1 VRVAFDS
8 RPGADPH
15 GVGTYSRCLLRA
27 LRATAHRQTEI
38 VETHRPR
45 NADVFHAPWIEGA
58 MLRSP
63 CPMVVTLHDLAAL
76 KRRSERLRGGGMH
89 LRLRQ
94 LAVQRAMRVIVPS
107 EAIACE
113 ALAELGLQRERV
125 VVIPEAS
132 EAAGILEPGE
142 QRALVLAGQESGP
155 PANLPSPTAFSPA
168 PPSWSWEDAADA
180 TWGVYEQAIALA
192 CSERSAG
199 RGRRRRSHGH
209 PSASA

>member
-1 VRVAFDS
+1 
-8 RPGADPH
+8 
-15 GVGTYSRCLLRA
+15 LLHA
-27 LRATAHRQTEI
+27 LRATAHRQVEI

-63 CPMVVTLHDLAAL
+63 CPMVVTLHDLATL

-107 EAIACE
+107 EAVARE

-125 VVIPEAS
+125 VVIPGAFESAS
-132 EAAGILEPGE
+132 TVDPGE
-142 QRALVLAGQESGP
+142 LRTLVLAGRESAR
-155 PANLPSPTAFSPA
+155 PAPSPPSSVPPSS

-180 TWGVYEQAIALA
+180 TWSVYEQAIMQAS
-192 CSERSAG
+192 SERSAV
-199 RGRRRRSHGH
+199 RGLRRRAHGR
-209 PSASA
+209 PSTSA